1 MTSFSWFE
9 APEHVKANL
18 QKAIESWEDTEKSS
32 QYVLKALEE
41 NRGNL
46 NVLVSAYRFFFYKQN
61 YPMAIQIALKIMD
74 ILRSKRSIPE
84 EKREMLAYLRSNL
97 EDYDI
102 RLFINA
108 YSAYAFML
116 MSLGSLEKATEIL
129 NLLKEIDEKGEF
141 GISTMLGLIEV
152 REDDNL

>member
-18 QKAIESWEDTEKSS
+18 QRAVESWEDTEKSS

-41 NRGNL
+41 DRDNL
-46 NVLVSAYRFFFYKQN
+46 NVLVSAYRFFFYRQN
-61 YPMAIQIALKIMD
+61 YSMAIQVALKIMD
-74 ILRSKRSIPE
+74 MLRSKRNIPE

-116 MSLGSLEKATEIL
+116 MRLGSLEKATEIL
-129 NLLKEIDEKGEF
+129 SLLKEIDEKGEF

>member
-18 QKAIESWEDTEKSS
+18 QRAVESWEDTEKSS

-46 NVLVSAYRFFFYKQN
+46 NVLVSAYRFFFYKQS

-84 EKREMLAYLRSNL
+84 KKREMLAYLRSNL

-116 MSLGSLEKATEIL
+116 MRLGSLEKATEIL
-129 NLLKEIDEKGEF
+129 SLLKEIDERGEF
-141 GISTMLGLIEV
+141 GISIMLGLMEV